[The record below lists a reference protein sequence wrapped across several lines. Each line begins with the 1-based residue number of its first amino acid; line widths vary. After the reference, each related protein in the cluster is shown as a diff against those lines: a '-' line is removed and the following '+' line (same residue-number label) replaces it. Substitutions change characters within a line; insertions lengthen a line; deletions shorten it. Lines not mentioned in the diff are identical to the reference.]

1 MEKAKKSQT
10 VIANNADFYAFKVR
24 GGTITPKRAKF
35 LTIPLIREAAGLYV
49 SRYQQNTGRRL
60 FRPKGKDVL
69 MERTEGGTAR
79 SVYALVKSVTQ
90 GPWPRAVPD
99 EDLIAGAFVSRW
111 KSELA
116 ELIAGS

>member
-1 MEKAKKSQT
+1 
-10 VIANNADFYAFKVR
+10 
-24 GGTITPKRAKF
+24 
-35 LTIPLIREAAGLYV
+35 
-49 SRYQQNTGRRL
+49 
-60 FRPKGKDVL
+60 

-79 SVYALVKSVTQ
+79 SVYALVKSVTM

-116 ELIAGS
+116 ELIAES